1 MNVSVKQIIAKHM
14 NDRLIEPQ
22 EKRRNWMTEIDSK
35 ESYQE
40 VEALIKFPPK
50 SL

>member
-1 MNVSVKQIIAKHM
+1 MQEKHR

-22 EKRRNWMTEIDSK
+22 EKHRNWMREMDSK

-40 VEALIKFPPK
+40 VEALVKFPPK

>member
-1 MNVSVKQIIAKHM
+1 VQKKHR
-14 NDRLIEPQ
+14 NDRLIELE
-22 EKRRNWMTEIDSK
+22 EKCRNWMREIDSK